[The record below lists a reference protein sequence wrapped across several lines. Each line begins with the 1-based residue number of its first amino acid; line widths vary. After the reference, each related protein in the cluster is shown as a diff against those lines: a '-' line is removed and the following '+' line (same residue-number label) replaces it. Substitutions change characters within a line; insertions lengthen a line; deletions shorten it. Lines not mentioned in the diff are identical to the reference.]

1 MYILFL
7 KKKSPRKWCILEKKK
22 VLTIPSVSN
31 FNSFL
36 AFQIYSKIY
45 IFPHSKITARLVFQ
59 GIKLFK
65 MWLEYLAKKID
76 FKTTECIIIL
86 RQIEYLAK
94 PKQYIILDV
103 GATNIIVAEDRS
115 MLCIGCSGCTHQ
127 QCRRKVTK
135 FEHARHTTEEIIGT
149 SGSFPFSP
157 SHSSRSQLALSKKSD
172 YITHQWYSF
181 FNQHQWYSWT

>member
-1 MYILFL
+1 MT
-7 KKKSPRKWCILEKKK
+7 R
-22 VLTIPSVSN
+22 VPS
-31 FNSFL
+31 
-36 AFQIYSKIY
+36 
-45 IFPHSKITARLVFQ
+45 
-59 GIKLFK
+59 
-65 MWLEYLAKKID
+65 KKID

-181 FNQHQWYSWT
+181 FFESTSMILILERKQYKNDVDLRCCHLLGIVRLVKKWTGGIPRARVEGGAACRRCIATRSGRTTRL